1 MILNYKSKLIMIYS
15 LIIKIINWKIFLQN
29 KKNISFI
36 RKIILKNTKK
46 TSVILI

>member
-15 LIIKIINWKIFLQN
+15 LIIKIINWKIFLQLF
-29 KKNISFI
+29 KNISFI

-46 TSVILI
+46 TYVILI